1 MTGAEAFLA
10 ALKAAG
16 VDWVFCNPGTDFPP
30 VIEALA
36 AGADAPRM
44 AAILHENVA
53 VGMAHG
59 YYLATGR
66 PQAAMVH
73 VNVGTANALM
83 GLVNAHREQVPLLL
97 AAGRT
102 PVSESGRRGS
112 RSDAIHWGQEMFD
125 QGGMLREVTK
135 WDYELRDGS
144 TVGDLVGR
152 ALAVAM
158 SPPRGP
164 VYLSLPR
171 EALAEPADATVRP
184 VPPATPAHPDPA
196 AVAAVAD
203 RFAAAARP
211 LVVTSRGGPELFAA
225 LGDFADRWATPVTQ
239 LRPSRLSLPMDH
251 PLCTGTAH
259 GPHLAEADLVL
270 VLDTLVPWLPAGP
283 SPAPDAFVVH
293 VGADALH
300 GDIPLR
306 SFRADLAV
314 TADPAAFVRALDAAL
329 GDPDAAVAAR
339 RDRLVPA
346 IADARRKDLAAAATP
361 GPDGMDAMFVSR
373 VLSDVLAGDGIVVS
387 EVGARPWP
395 MDLPRWDSFF
405 GPPISGGLG
414 WGLPAALGV
423 KLADPSRPVVATV
436 GDGSYV
442 FANPSACHQAAA
454 ALGLGLVTVVFDNGR
469 WNAVA
474 ASTTRMYPGGAAAA
488 ADAVPLS
495 GLGPRPDYVRLVEAY
510 GGHGELVDRPDRL
523 ADALAAALK
532 RAAAGTQTLIAV
544 RTT

>member
-1 MTGAEAFLA
+1 
-10 ALKAAG
+10 
-16 VDWVFCNPGTDFPP
+16 
-30 VIEALA
+30 
-36 AGADAPRM
+36 
-44 AAILHENVA
+44 
-53 VGMAHG
+53 
-59 YYLATGR
+59 
-66 PQAAMVH
+66 MVH

-83 GLVNAHREQVPLLL
+83 GLVNAHRERVPLLL

-102 PVSESGRRGS
+102 PVSESGRLGS

-135 WDYELRDGS
+135 WDYELRDGA
-144 TVGDLVGR
+144 TVADLVGR

-171 EALAEPADATVRP
+171 EALAEPADAAVRP
-184 VPPATPAHPDPA
+184 MAPATPAHPDPA
-196 AVAAVAD
+196 AVATVAA

-211 LVVTSRGGPELFAA
+211 LIVTSRGGRELFAA
-225 LGDFADRWATPVTQ
+225 LGDFADRWAAPVTQ

-259 GPHLAEADLVL
+259 GPYLAEADLVL

-283 SPAPDAFVVH
+283 TPAPDAIVVQ

-300 GDIPLR
+300 GEIPLR

-314 TADPAAFVRALDAAL
+314 TADPAAFVRALDSAL
-329 GDPDAAVAAR
+329 GDPAGVAGVAPRRARLALAIAAAR
-339 RDRLVPA
+339 RE
-346 IADARRKDLAAAATP
+346 DLAAAATP
-361 GPDGMDAMFVSR
+361 GPDRMDATFVSR
-373 VLSDVLAGDGIVVS
+373 VLSDVLGGDGIVVS

-442 FANPSACHQAAA
+442 FANPSACHQTAA

-510 GGHGELVDRPDRL
+510 GGHGELVERPERL
-523 ADALAAALK
+523 ADALAAALE
-532 RAAAGTQTLIAV
+532 RAAARTQTLIAV
-544 RTT
+544 RVT